1 MVEFF
6 RDFIAECKRVIWPN
20 KEELTRLTLNV
31 LGLSII
37 VGIIVYIMEFF
48 VSGGITL
55 IERAIQGL
63 V

>member
-63 V
+63 I